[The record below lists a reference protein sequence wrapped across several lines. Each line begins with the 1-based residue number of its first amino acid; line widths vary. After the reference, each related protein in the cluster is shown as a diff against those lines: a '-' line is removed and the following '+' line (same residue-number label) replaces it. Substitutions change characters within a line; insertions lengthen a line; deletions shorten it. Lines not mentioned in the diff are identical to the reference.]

1 MGVGAGVI
9 AVLLLL
15 WWENFGLKLL
25 ELIFMADVGDKDRA
39 DTDEVK
45 EAADDDLE
53 VLISIWLFNDAD
65 ELEWDGDADW

>member
-1 MGVGAGVI
+1 M
-9 AVLLLL
+9 AVLQLL

>member
-1 MGVGAGVI
+1 
-9 AVLLLL
+9 
-15 WWENFGLKLL
+15 
-25 ELIFMADVGDKDRA
+25 MADVGDKDKA

-65 ELEWDGDADW
+65 ELECDGDAARFTHTCSIRRIRNYPRSSSGWGM

>member
-1 MGVGAGVI
+1 MV
-9 AVLLLL
+9 
-15 WWENFGLKLL
+15 
-25 ELIFMADVGDKDRA
+25 DVGDKDKA

-65 ELEWDGDADW
+65 ELECDGDADW